1 MKFYY
6 QIDTNGYVVKASQ
19 ADDAPEPEPGCTVV
33 ESETRVP
40 GDFWGPK
47 LRFHWA
53 RGDWDDVRSLA
64 EAKLSKWAD
73 IKAERAAREYGTYT
87 TPQGAVFD
95 IDAQSQ
101 VRLQNA
107 YSLAVDAK
115 AAGQPFSIE
124 WTLAN
129 DSVVTLNANQMI
141 ALGKAVFSHI
151 NDLHATARD
160 ARQQILAATTV
171 AEVEAIAWT

>member
-1 MKFYY
+1 
-6 QIDTNGYVVKASQ
+6 
-19 ADDAPEPEPGCTVV
+19 
-33 ESETRVP
+33 
-40 GDFWGPK
+40 
-47 LRFHWA
+47 
-53 RGDWDDVRSLA
+53 
-64 EAKLSKWAD
+64 
-73 IKAERAAREYGTYT
+73 
-87 TPQGAVFD
+87 VFD